1 MERPVE
7 HGIGQSARAF
17 VSSGVRHAQ
26 FAFVV
31 LVAIGGVFTAGV
43 FTAGAKSNKAIEI
56 EIQRIK
62 ENAAAEIAQL
72 QAEAG
77 RARAKAI
84 QETRENS

>member
-31 LVAIGGVFTAGV
+31 LVAIGGVFTAG
-43 FTAGAKSNKAIEI
+43 AKSNNTNKAIEI

>member
-1 MERPVE
+1 LGESSQR
-7 HGIGQSARAF
+7 AR
-17 VSSGVRHAQ
+17 SQ
-26 FAFVV
+26 IT
-31 LVAIGGVFTAGV
+31 LI
-43 FTAGAKSNKAIEI
+43 KAIEI